1 MMTVIF
7 SSYNGER
14 TLPRMFEAL
23 CRMEKPEGGWKLI
36 AVDNAST
43 DRTQQIM
50 TEWRNRL
57 PMEIMFQDRKGK
69 SAALNVAL
77 ERIEGDLVVFTDD
90 DIIPSADWLK
100 VLYMTAQHQPDYDLF
115 GGAIEPVWPYPPP
128 DWLLKYVPLGI
139 CYAMTNRS
147 RAEGPMKAGLIW
159 GGNMM
164 FRAKIFQSG
173 HRFLES
179 IGPIADESFIM
190 GEETEFTSRLE
201 AQGCKAWFASE
212 ARVGHLVRP
221 EQMQRDWILSRAV
234 RFGKMLAFKE
244 SDLLQKNGTPFML
257 GAPRWMYRAI
267 VMRWLHSVFAG
278 SPFKTERSIA
288 SAWQVYMLW
297 GRIGQH
303 RALRRKM
310 YTQDTSK

>member
-7 SSYNGER
+7 SSHNGER

-23 CRMEKPEGGWKLI
+23 CHMEKPEGGWKLI

-50 TEWRNRL
+50 TEWRDRL
-57 PMEIMFQDRKGK
+57 PMEIMFHGRKGK

-77 ERIEGDLVVFTDD
+77 ERAEGELVVLTDD
-90 DIIPSADWLK
+90 DIIPCSSWLK
-100 VLYMTAQHQPDYDLF
+100 ALYITAQRQPDYDLF
-115 GGAIEPVWPYPPP
+115 GGSIEPVWPYPPP

-139 CYAMTNRS
+139 CYAMTS
-147 RAEGPMKAGLIW
+147 PRAEGPMKAGLIW

-164 FRAKIFQSG
+164 FRARIFQSG

-179 IGPIADESFIM
+179 IGPVGSESYIM
-190 GEETEFTSRLE
+190 GGETEFTSRLE
-201 AQGCKAWFASE
+201 AQGYKAWFASE
-212 ARVGHLVRP
+212 AQVGHIVRP

-234 RFGKMLAFKE
+234 RFGKTLAFKE
-244 SDLLQKNGTPFML
+244 SELLQRDGIPFVL
-257 GAPRWMYRAI
+257 GAPRWMYRALVI
-267 VMRWLHSVFAG
+267 HWLHSLVAG
-278 SPFKTERSIA
+278 SPFKTGRSIA

-303 RALRRKM
+303 RALQRKM
-310 YTQDTSK
+310 YAQDTSK